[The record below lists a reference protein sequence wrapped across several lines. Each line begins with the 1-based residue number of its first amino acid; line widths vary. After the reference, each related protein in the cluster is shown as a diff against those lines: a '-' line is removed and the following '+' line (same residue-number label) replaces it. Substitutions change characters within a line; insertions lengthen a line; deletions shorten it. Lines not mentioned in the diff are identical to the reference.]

1 MTAIVIVAFA
11 AHIVAWI
18 VLPAS
23 KGKQTVSAVTSA
35 AMPQASRSVQM
46 SGA

>member
-23 KGKQTVSAVTSA
+23 KGKQTATAATSSVL
-35 AMPQASRSVQM
+35 PQASRSVQM

>member
-1 MTAIVIVAFA
+1 MTAIVIIAFA
-11 AHIVAWI
+11 AHIAAWI

-23 KGKQTVSAVTSA
+23 KSKSTKIAAVA
-35 AMPQASRSVQM
+35 GAMPHAAPVVQM

>member
-1 MTAIVIVAFA
+1 MTAIVIIAFA
-11 AHIVAWI
+11 AHIAAWI

-23 KGKQTVSAVTSA
+23 KSKGTKIAAVA
-35 AMPQASRSVQM
+35 GAVPHASPAVQM

>member
-1 MTAIVIVAFA
+1 MTVIVIVAFA
-11 AHIVAWI
+11 AHIAAWI

-23 KGKQTVSAVTSA
+23 KGKQTVGAAASA
-35 AMPQASRSVQM
+35 ALPQASRSVQM

>member
-11 AHIVAWI
+11 AHIAAWI

-23 KGKQTVSAVTSA
+23 KSKQIAAAATSSAL
-35 AMPQASRSVQM
+35 PQASRSVQM

>member
-11 AHIVAWI
+11 AHIAAWI

-23 KGKQTVSAVTSA
+23 KVKQTAGAATSA
-35 AMPQASRSVQM
+35 AMPQAARSVQM